1 MKAIVLTER
10 RQHELTE
17 VPDPSPG
24 VDEVVVHP
32 DYCGICGSDLHAPEL
47 AEHFLSGVVSGHEF
61 AGAIVAT
68 GRNVDDWHVGQRVAI
83 NPNGNVCRECEYCK
97 TGRYN
102 LCKRATQDN
111 SVGVRRDGGMAE
123 FVALHTSYLNALPDL
138 VTTRTGAWAEPLAVA
153 VRAVRTSSVRV
164 GDAAAVIGG
173 GPIGQLVLQVLRR
186 AGVRHLVLIEPFAF
200 RRQVALDIGVDRA
213 LSPDEVNEA
222 VADNLEHFD
231 HVFECS
237 GHVEALSMAL
247 RLVAPGGTI
256 RVIGLSPTP
265 SAFDT
270 AAAIM
275 KEVHVLGGHIYVD
288 EFPMALALL
297 AAGDI
302 DVERLTTATM
312 PLDKFAEAFAAL
324 RNPERSMKVLIETA

>member
-1 MKAIVLTER
+1 
-10 RQHELTE
+10 
-17 VPDPSPG
+17 
-24 VDEVVVHP
+24 
-32 DYCGICGSDLHAPEL
+32 
-47 AEHFLSGVVSGHEF
+47 
-61 AGAIVAT
+61 
-68 GRNVDDWHVGQRVAI
+68 
-83 NPNGNVCRECEYCK
+83 
-97 TGRYN
+97 
-102 LCKRATQDN
+102 
-111 SVGVRRDGGMAE
+111 
-123 FVALHTSYLNALPDL
+123 
-138 VTTRTGAWAEPLAVA
+138 
-153 VRAVRTSSVRV
+153 
-164 GDAAAVIGG
+164 
-173 GPIGQLVLQVLRR
+173 
-186 AGVRHLVLIEPFAF
+186 VLIEPFAF

-213 LSPDEVNEA
+213 LSPDEAKEA
-222 VADNLEHFD
+222 VGDNNLEHFD

-247 RLVAPGGTI
+247 QLVAPGGTI

-270 AAAIM
+270 AAAIT
-275 KEVHVLGGHIYVD
+275 KEVRVLGGHIYVD